1 MARTFAAQ
9 ITGIAGQ
16 KPGTF
21 RPGQTRLGRA
31 VFALVSILGLTGLLS
46 CGSAP
51 VSTQNASTLWV
62 NFGQSELDLILVE
75 SEPPYY

>member
-1 MARTFAAQ
+1 MFWSRPTNCVAEPAAGVARPKAPR
-9 ITGIAGQ
+9 TGRGQ
-16 KPGTF
+16 A
-21 RPGQTRLGRA
+21 LL
-31 VFALVSILGLTGLLS
+31 ALVGALGLMSLLS

-51 VSTQNASTLWV
+51 VSTQNPSTLWV